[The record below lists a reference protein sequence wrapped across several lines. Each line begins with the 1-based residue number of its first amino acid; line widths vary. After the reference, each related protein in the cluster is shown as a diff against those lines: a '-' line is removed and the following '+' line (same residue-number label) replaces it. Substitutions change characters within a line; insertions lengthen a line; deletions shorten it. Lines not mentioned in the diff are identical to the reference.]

1 MDRPR
6 ACLCPAP
13 AVSLGCQNECGALQ
27 MSWARSTAL
36 RQARKAGMHTPP
48 GLGPVELGSPGGQ
61 GSRERTVV
69 CSHH

>member
-27 MSWARSTAL
+27 MSWARSPAL
-36 RQARKAGMHTPP
+36 RQALKAGMHTPP
-48 GLGPVELGSPGGQ
+48 GRGPVELGPGWG
-61 GSRERTVV
+61 GERGEDLV